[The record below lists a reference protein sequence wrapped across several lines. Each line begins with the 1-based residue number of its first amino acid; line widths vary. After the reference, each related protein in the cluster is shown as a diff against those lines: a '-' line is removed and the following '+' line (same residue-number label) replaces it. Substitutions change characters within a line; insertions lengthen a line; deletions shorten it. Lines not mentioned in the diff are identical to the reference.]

1 MTIYEK
7 RHKNLENLRM
17 AKIIIY
23 NAILLII
30 FLFAGNIHADSHG
43 SKKPVQ
49 QANIPQQQVE
59 YSGFLGDYE
68 NFKVVN
74 PQTQAELWIRP
85 PHEDLSLLKNYHSI
99 VFSPIEIWMDPET
112 SYRGIDPNELKQ
124 ITDYFLTR
132 LEEELGK
139 DYKIVQDSGP
149 GVMNIRLA
157 ITGLNKEKPDYK
169 KVYNLIPVKA
179 VYELGHAA
187 YRKVAGKQVDI
198 YEATV
203 EMEIR
208 DSDKNIR
215 LVAAVDRQA
224 TKATVEKGTGTDW
237 DNLQGVLDYWVKTIK
252 ARLTAARKS

>member
-1 MTIYEK
+1 M
-7 RHKNLENLRM
+7 
-17 AKIIIY
+17 KIIRKY
-23 NAILLII
+23 TVILLPI
-30 FLFAGNIHADSHG
+30 LFFTGNIDADSHG
-43 SKKPVQ
+43 SKKPVE
-49 QANIPQQQVE
+49 QANIPEQQVK
-59 YSGFLGDYE
+59 YSGFLGRYN

-85 PHEDLSLLKNYHSI
+85 PYEDLSILKDYHSI
-99 VFSPIEIWMDPET
+99 VFSPIEIWMDPKT
-112 SYRGIDPNELKQ
+112 TYRGIDPNELKQ
-124 ITDYFLTR
+124 ITDYFLTQ
-132 LEEELGK
+132 LKKKLGK
-139 DYKIVQDSGP
+139 DYKIVEDSGP

-179 VYELGHAA
+179 VYELGNAA

-198 YEATV
+198 YEATA

-215 LVAAVDRQA
+215 LVAAIDRQA
-224 TKATVEKGTGTDW
+224 TKATVEKGAETDW